1 MEPKG
6 ESRPRNNHKRHSG
19 IQDPSGQFVQ
29 RRTSKRSSSN
39 DRHGHVY
46 PDDFT
51 GATIRPVSP
60 ESQLKFDVDGYM
72 RESSPLPLRSATP
85 KSQSRYT
92 HHSRS
97 REEVPQLLP
106 NGQGPSAADVEP
118 SLLHSRPRTR
128 TSEERV
134 RERSPTSPASKTRH
148 RLGSLNSSTFRE
160 NEDESASIGFPSIIP
175 SPSLEF
181 ESQTRR
187 RRVLKSHSRTLS
199 PIRKPVS
206 FSRNAT
212 LSSSATDAD
221 RILHLMKTTCGR
233 MHGILSFRTPTMGS
247 WSSGYC
253 AINVATG
260 SLIYQ
265 TKGDVT
271 HAKTL
276 VSDLR
281 GCQVRTL
288 YDGETR
294 STFLD
299 VSTRPNVGVHLRPH
313 VPETFDSWLAAL
325 LCWQPIKPK
334 AIEKN
339 EVKTPSP
346 LVSGPRQ
353 RTASYDRRLG
363 DRRRNSESISIKD
376 ASIIKVGKMLMW
388 DKDARSE
395 EASPRHN
402 RRVSIYKM
410 PPKSNSKP
418 NRWRRVSC
426 TLQDNGQF
434 KLYTDISEIALK
446 STVLLPQLSRCAI
459 QRMDPSV
466 LESEFTLA
474 IYPQYLSTGSST
486 PNANTIYLAM
496 ESRVLFEVWFVLLRA
511 FTVPDLYGA
520 EQVLTSPQLGSCE
533 PANSASRTPNS
544 DMFRVERQLH
554 LRIIEAKLFPS
565 QEMSSQGTVAISR
578 PQQGNR
584 DAISG
589 TYYAEVQLDGTV
601 RAKTVPKQETS
612 NPFWREDFD
621 FVDLSSTLSRATIE
635 VKTQNPAQRD
645 WTLVSQ
651 GPLEIEHG
659 DINPL
664 SIVGDISI
672 SPLDLSVGTVDLQLK
687 EIETA
692 TDTERWWPIT
702 DENDRTVGELLMKVR
717 IEQLVVLMGR
727 DYQSL
732 SESLHTFSNGLTTQ
746 MAQMVHPE
754 LRRLSEILLNI
765 FQVSG
770 QASEWIMSLVEDE
783 IDSIHK
789 ETPLSK
795 FRYGRR
801 IASNDSYDSGIEREM
816 ILRDLGKSATVEA
829 NLLFRGNSLLT
840 KALDLHMRRL
850 GKEYL
855 EDTLSEK
862 MRDIDESDPECE
874 VDPNKVQNPDD
885 LRRNWRNLI
894 ALTENIWKS
903 ISSSASRCPPELRMI
918 FRHIRSCAEDRYGD
932 FLRTVTYS
940 SVSGFLFLRFF
951 CPAVLNPKLFGLIKG
966 KMLEPMIFSK
976 HLESFQPF
984 VKECDQ

>member
-1 MEPKG
+1 
-6 ESRPRNNHKRHSG
+6 
-19 IQDPSGQFVQ
+19 
-29 RRTSKRSSSN
+29 
-39 DRHGHVY
+39 
-46 PDDFT
+46 
-51 GATIRPVSP
+51 
-60 ESQLKFDVDGYM
+60 
-72 RESSPLPLRSATP
+72 
-85 KSQSRYT
+85 
-92 HHSRS
+92 
-97 REEVPQLLP
+97 
-106 NGQGPSAADVEP
+106 
-118 SLLHSRPRTR
+118 
-128 TSEERV
+128 
-134 RERSPTSPASKTRH
+134 
-148 RLGSLNSSTFRE
+148 
-160 NEDESASIGFPSIIP
+160 
-175 SPSLEF
+175 
-181 ESQTRR
+181 
-187 RRVLKSHSRTLS
+187 
-199 PIRKPVS
+199 
-206 FSRNAT
+206 
-212 LSSSATDAD
+212 
-221 RILHLMKTTCGR
+221 
-233 MHGILSFRTPTMGS
+233 MGS

-265 TKGDVT
+265 TKGDVS

-299 VSTRPNVGVHLRPH
+299 VSAQPNVGVHLRPH

-334 AIEKN
+334 AVENK
-339 EVKTPSP
+339 EVKLPSP

-353 RTASYDRRLG
+353 RTGSFDRRLG
-363 DRRRNSESISIKD
+363 DRRRNSENISNKD

-388 DKDARSE
+388 DKDAPSE

-402 RRVSIYKM
+402 RRASIYKM

-418 NRWRRVSC
+418 NFWRRVSC
-426 TLQDNGQF
+426 TLQENGHF
-434 KLYTDISEIALK
+434 KLYTDISEIALQ
-446 STVLLPQLSRCAI
+446 SIVPLSQLSRCAI

-466 LESEFTLA
+466 LESEFSLA
-474 IYPQYLSTGSST
+474 IYPQYLSTAGGT
-486 PNANTIYLAM
+486 PGMNTIYLAM
-496 ESRVLFEVWFVLLRA
+496 DSRVLFEVWFVLLRA
-511 FTVPDLYGA
+511 FTVPDLYGP
-520 EQVLTSPQLGSCE
+520 EQISTNSHLGSLDAVN
-533 PANSASRTPNS
+533 PAPRTLNS
-544 DMFRVERQLH
+544 DTFRVERQLH
-554 LRIIEAKLFPS
+554 LRIIEAKLHPS
-565 QEMSSQGTVAISR
+565 RGTSSQGMTAAPR
-578 PQQGNR
+578 DQHTGNR
-584 DAISG
+584 DAASG
-589 TYYAEVQLDGTV
+589 TYYAEVQLDGTI
-601 RAKTVPKQETS
+601 RAKTVVKQETS

-621 FVDLSSTLSRATIE
+621 FVDLPSKLSSAVIE
-635 VKTQNPAQRD
+635 VKTQNPVQRD

-672 SPLDLSVGTVDLQLK
+672 SPLDLSFGSVDLQLN
-687 EIETA
+687 EIEVA
-692 TDTERWWPIT
+692 TDTERWWPISG
-702 DENDRTVGELLMKVR
+702 EKGHMVGELLMKVR
-717 IEQLVVLMGR
+717 VEELVVLMGR
-727 DYQSL
+727 DYRCL

-801 IASNDSYDSGIEREM
+801 IASNDTYESGVEREM

-855 EDTLSEK
+855 EDILSEK
-862 MRDIDESDPECE
+862 MRDIDESDPDCE

-903 ISSSASRCPPELRMI
+903 ISNSASRCPPELRMI
-918 FRHIRSCAEDRYGD
+918 FRHIRSCADDRYGD

-966 KMLEPMIFSK
+966 KMLKPRRFLPK
-976 HLESFQPF
+976 L
-984 VKECDQ
+984 VKKCGQ

>member
-1 MEPKG
+1 MESRG
-6 ESRPRNNHKRHSG
+6 ESRLRNNHKRHSG

-60 ESQLKFDVDGYM
+60 ESPQSPLQSNVDGYV
-72 RESSPLPLRSATP
+72 RESSTLPLRGSPTP

-97 REEVPQLLP
+97 REEVPPLLS
-106 NGQGPSAADVEP
+106 NGHGPSTTEVDPPA
-118 SLLHSRPRTR
+118 LHSRPRTR

-134 RERSPTSPASKTRH
+134 QERSPTSPVSKTRH
-148 RLGSLNSSTFRE
+148 RLGSVNSSTFRG
-160 NEDESASIGFPSIIP
+160 NEDDSASIGFPSIIP
-175 SPSLEF
+175 SPSLEL

-187 RRVLKSHSRTLS
+187 RRTPNSHSRTLS

-212 LSSSATDAD
+212 HSSSATDAN
-221 RILHLMKTTCGR
+221 RILQLMKTTCGR
-233 MHGILSFRTPTMGS
+233 MHGILSFRTPTTSS

-265 TKGDVT
+265 NKGDVSR
-271 HAKTL
+271 AKTL

-353 RTASYDRRLG
+353 RTGSFDRRLG

-388 DKDARSE
+388 DKDARAE

-410 PPKSNSKP
+410 PPKSSSKP
-418 NRWRRVSC
+418 NCWQRVSC
-426 TLQDNGQF
+426 TLQENGQF

-446 STVLLPQLSRCAI
+446 STVPLPQLSRYAI

-466 LESEFTLA
+466 LESEFSLA
-474 IYPQYLSTGSST
+474 IYPQYLSTAGSI
-486 PNANTIYLAM
+486 PNANPIYLAM

-511 FTVPDLYGA
+511 FTVPDLHGP
-520 EQVLTSPQLGSCE
+520 EQVLANPQLGSFE
-533 PANSASRTPNS
+533 PANSASRTPNP

-554 LRIIEAKLFPS
+554 LRIIEAKMFPN
-565 QEMSSQGTVAISR
+565 QETSSQGLAAVPRHQYT
-578 PQQGNR
+578 GNR

-589 TYYAEVQLDGTV
+589 TYYTEVQLDGTI
-601 RAKTVPKQETS
+601 RAKTVAKQETS
-612 NPFWREDFD
+612 NPFWREDFE
-621 FVDLSSTLSRATIE
+621 FVDLPSTLSSAVIE

-664 SIVGDISI
+664 SIVGDVSI
-672 SPLDLSVGTVDLQLK
+672 SPLDLSFGTVDLQLK
-687 EIETA
+687 EIEMA

-702 DENDRTVGELLMKVR
+702 GEKNRPVGELLMKVR
-717 IEQLVVLMGR
+717 VEQLVVLMGR

-789 ETPLSK
+789 DTPLSK
-795 FRYGRR
+795 LRYGRR
-801 IASNDSYDSGIEREM
+801 IASNDSYESGIEREM

-829 NLLFRGNSLLT
+829 NLLFRGNTLLT

-903 ISSSASRCPPELRMI
+903 ISSSANRCPPELRMI
-918 FRHIRSCAEDRYGD
+918 FRHIRSCADDRYGD

-966 KMLEPMIFSK
+966 RILDS
-976 HLESFQPF
+976 L
-984 VKECDQ
+984 